1 MKNKKDRRGKN
12 SFGYQVIRFFFIR
25 PIRFLFRIR
34 AVNAE
39 KLPKDGGYIIC
50 ANHTS
55 MLDVLILSACNDRQI
70 RYMAKAELFK
80 IPLLRG
86 LITFLGAYPVNRGGA
101 DVRSIRRTIS
111 LIEEGYAIGIFP
123 QGHRHSGVDP
133 AGTPIKS
140 GVGMIAYH
148 AKATVVPAYIRTKG
162 NRVMMFKKTELVI
175 GDPIPYEDLGFTDG
189 GMKEYKAATEKVFTE
204 ICALGGCTRALPA
217 SADDDP
223 TDPEATA

>member
-1 MKNKKDRRGKN
+1 MKTNRDRRGKN
-12 SFGYQVIRFFFIR
+12 SFGYQVIRFFFLWPVR
-25 PIRFLFRIR
+25 LLFRVR
-34 AVNAE
+34 AEGEE
-39 KLPKDGGYIIC
+39 KLPKDGGYILC

-55 MLDVLILSACNDRQI
+55 MLDVLILSVCNDRQI

-101 DVRSIRRTIS
+101 DVKSLRRTIS
-111 LIEEGYAIGIFP
+111 LIEEGCAIGIFP
-123 QGHRHSGVDP
+123 QGTRHPHVDP
-133 AGTPIKS
+133 AGTPVKH

-162 NRVMMFKKTELVI
+162 NRVMMFKKTVLVI
-175 GDPIPYEDLGFTDG
+175 GDPIPYDELGFEKG
-189 GMKEYKAATEKVFTE
+189 GTKEYKAATEKIFTE

-217 SADDDP
+217 E
-223 TDPEATA
+223 PEENA